1 MQVNVMQVNGPWDV
15 GYVLDKHVLSSELIG
30 QNAYGHNEY
39 KTVRTEVGEAAYQLK
54 YKSDYSKIQ
63 PLASAIATQIVPRLG
78 FISFVAPMP
87 PSKTRAR
94 QPVVELA
101 REVGR
106 LIGKPCLE
114 DVLVK
119 NGTTPQMKDI
129 PTREEKTAALLGCF
143 GFNDKLSTEGRFN
156 VLLVDDL
163 YSSGAS
169 FEAACTTLRQY
180 PKIQYI
186 YVAAVSR
193 TK

>member
-1 MQVNVMQVNGPWDV
+1 MQVNVMQVNGPWDA
-15 GYVLDKHVLSSELIG
+15 GYVLDRHMVSSELVG
-30 QNAYGHNEY
+30 QNAFGHNEF
-39 KTVRTEVGEAAYQLK
+39 KNVRSEVGEAAYQLK
-54 YKSDYSKIQ
+54 YRSDYSKIQ

-87 PSKTRAR
+87 PSKARAR

-106 LIGKPCLE
+106 LIGKPCIE
-114 DVLVK
+114 DILVK

-129 PTREEKTAALLGCF
+129 PTHAEKTAALAGCF
-143 GFNDKLSTEGRFN
+143 AYNDRLSADGRFN

-169 FEAACTTLRQY
+169 FQVACATLRQY
-180 PKIQYI
+180 PKIQHI